1 MEEYKTILKKTDG
14 GLDIFSYYLGKEC
27 LKKKFKSPFRSGD
40 NRPSCHLYL
49 NEPPGEQAYYYLQD
63 FGDSRCSGNA
73 FAIAARVLN
82 MSIRN
87 DFKAVLE
94 RIDQD
99 LCLGVFEEN
108 KGKYSSKPQ
117 FNRAAIKQEISK
129 NKTSSIKTFMP
140 VIQEF
145 MSWELEYW
153 NKYGIDI
160 NTLRRYH
167 VHSLRSVTF
176 NKADGK
182 SFNIFGSKAIPAYGY
197 FFNDMKGIK
206 VYRPKAENRFLYGG
220 DLPTPYVFGWE
231 QLQENGDMVFITGG
245 EKDVLSLASHGY
257 NAIAFNSETAK
268 IPADKIKLL
277 SQRFRK
283 IIFLYDSDT
292 TGIKESKSRVEEYNG
307 NYNVFRLELPLSG
320 TKQEKDISDFFAL
333 GRTTQDL
340 QKLINKM

>member
-153 NKYGIDI
+153 NKY
-160 NTLRRYH
+160 
-167 VHSLRSVTF
+167 
-176 NKADGK
+176 
-182 SFNIFGSKAIPAYGY
+182 
-197 FFNDMKGIK
+197 
-206 VYRPKAENRFLYGG
+206 
-220 DLPTPYVFGWE
+220 
-231 QLQENGDMVFITGG
+231 Q
-245 EKDVLSLASHGY
+245 
-257 NAIAFNSETAK
+257 
-268 IPADKIKLL
+268 
-277 SQRFRK
+277 
-283 IIFLYDSDT
+283 
-292 TGIKESKSRVEEYNG
+292 
-307 NYNVFRLELPLSG
+307 
-320 TKQEKDISDFFAL
+320 
-333 GRTTQDL
+333 
-340 QKLINKM
+340 

>member
-108 KGKYSSKPQ
+108 KGKYSSSP
-117 FNRAAIKQEISK
+117 
-129 NKTSSIKTFMP
+129 SST
-140 VIQEF
+140 
-145 MSWELEYW
+145 
-153 NKYGIDI
+153 
-160 NTLRRYH
+160 
-167 VHSLRSVTF
+167 
-176 NKADGK
+176 
-182 SFNIFGSKAIPAYGY
+182 
-197 FFNDMKGIK
+197 
-206 VYRPKAENRFLYGG
+206 
-220 DLPTPYVFGWE
+220 
-231 QLQENGDMVFITGG
+231 
-245 EKDVLSLASHGY
+245 
-257 NAIAFNSETAK
+257 
-268 IPADKIKLL
+268 
-277 SQRFRK
+277 
-283 IIFLYDSDT
+283 
-292 TGIKESKSRVEEYNG
+292 
-307 NYNVFRLELPLSG
+307 ELPSSKKSARTRHQVSRLSCLSY
-320 TKQEKDISDFFAL
+320 KNLCL
-333 GRTTQDL
+333 G
-340 QKLINKM
+340 N

>member
-1 MEEYKTILKKTDG
+1 MEEYKTILEKTDG

-153 NKYGIDI
+153 NKYGIDV

-176 NKADGK
+176 YKADGK

-220 DLPTPYVFGWE
+220 DLPMPYVFGWE

-268 IPADKIKLL
+268 IPTDKLQQL

-320 TKQEKDISDFFAL
+320 TKQEKDISDYFAL

>member
-108 KGKYSSKPQ
+108 KESTPQSPSSTELPSSKKSARTRHQ
-117 FNRAAIKQEISK
+117 VSRLSCLSYK
-129 NKTSSIKTFMP
+129 N
-140 VIQEF
+140 
-145 MSWELEYW
+145 LC
-153 NKYGIDI
+153 
-160 NTLRRYH
+160 L
-167 VHSLRSVTF
+167 
-176 NKADGK
+176 
-182 SFNIFGSKAIPAYGY
+182 
-197 FFNDMKGIK
+197 
-206 VYRPKAENRFLYGG
+206 
-220 DLPTPYVFGWE
+220 
-231 QLQENGDMVFITGG
+231 
-245 EKDVLSLASHGY
+245 
-257 NAIAFNSETAK
+257 
-268 IPADKIKLL
+268 
-277 SQRFRK
+277 
-283 IIFLYDSDT
+283 
-292 TGIKESKSRVEEYNG
+292 G
-307 NYNVFRLELPLSG
+307 N
-320 TKQEKDISDFFAL
+320 
-333 GRTTQDL
+333 
-340 QKLINKM
+340 

>member
-108 KGKYSSKPQ
+108 KGKY
-117 FNRAAIKQEISK
+117 
-129 NKTSSIKTFMP
+129 
-140 VIQEF
+140 
-145 MSWELEYW
+145 
-153 NKYGIDI
+153 G
-160 NTLRRYH
+160 
-167 VHSLRSVTF
+167 
-176 NKADGK
+176 
-182 SFNIFGSKAIPAYGY
+182 
-197 FFNDMKGIK
+197 
-206 VYRPKAENRFLYGG
+206 
-220 DLPTPYVFGWE
+220 
-231 QLQENGDMVFITGG
+231 
-245 EKDVLSLASHGY
+245 SLAKACG
-257 NAIAFNSETAK
+257 
-268 IPADKIKLL
+268 
-277 SQRFRK
+277 
-283 IIFLYDSDT
+283 
-292 TGIKESKSRVEEYNG
+292 
-307 NYNVFRLELPLSG
+307 
-320 TKQEKDISDFFAL
+320 
-333 GRTTQDL
+333 
-340 QKLINKM
+340 

>member
-82 MSIRN
+82 
-87 DFKAVLE
+87 
-94 RIDQD
+94 
-99 LCLGVFEEN
+99 
-108 KGKYSSKPQ
+108 
-117 FNRAAIKQEISK
+117 
-129 NKTSSIKTFMP
+129 KTSSIKTFMP

-153 NKYGIDI
+153 NKYGIDV

-320 TKQEKDISDFFAL
+320 TKQEKDISDYFAL